1 MKKALSLIL
10 AVLLCL
16 GTLAALA
23 SCKKEDTGD
32 DYTKIPDTMESKD
45 GKYELA
51 FVTDVGQLL
60 DKSFNQGTWEG
71 LKKYAYDNDKS
82 YKYYQ
87 PANGDKATDEDR
99 ADAMRAACNGGAKV
113 VVAAGFM
120 QGAALATV
128 ASEFPD
134 VKFVFIDGNPI
145 LADEES
151 GEMMENVA
159 GITFRE
165 EQAGYLAGYAVV
177 MEGYTKLGFCG
188 GGAGEN
194 PACCRF
200 GYGFVQGAEAAAA
213 EKNVKVE
220 MKYSWLYGTSF
231 SPSAE
236 LQTMVNGWYTN
247 GTEVV
252 FSCGGNMCQSVFA
265 AASTN
270 NGKVVGVDVDQ
281 SGQSGTVI
289 TSAMKGLREAVQE
302 VLTAFYAGKWSDLGG
317 KDTSYGAESGAV
329 GLPTDTWTMK
339 NFTVENYNNLFAKL
353 KNGSVKPDTDYSKLD
368 STEHVTLDIVK

>member
-1 MKKALSLIL
+1 
-10 AVLLCL
+10 
-16 GTLAALA
+16 
-23 SCKKEDTGD
+23 
-32 DYTKIPDTMESKD
+32 
-45 GKYELA
+45 
-51 FVTDVGQLL
+51 
-60 DKSFNQGTWEG
+60 
-71 LKKYAYDNDKS
+71 
-82 YKYYQ
+82 
-87 PANGDKATDEDR
+87 
-99 ADAMRAACNGGAKV
+99 
-113 VVAAGFM
+113 
-120 QGAALATV
+120 
-128 ASEFPD
+128 
-134 VKFVFIDGNPI
+134 
-145 LADEES
+145 
-151 GEMMENVA
+151 
-159 GITFRE
+159 
-165 EQAGYLAGYAVV
+165 

-339 NFTVENYNNLFAKL
+339 NFTVENYNDLFAKL

-368 STEHVTLDIVK
+368 STGHVTLDIVE